1 MVTVRMPVA
10 FLIGAIYVSA
20 SESRAEP
27 VALLFLCGQQP
38 GKGSESL
45 RFAFPRRTEATAI
58 SEIPQIRRRDGR
70 WKMLH
75 LKK

>member
-27 VALLFLCGQQP
+27 VALLFLCGQQS

-45 RFAFPRRTEATAI
+45 RFAFPR
-58 SEIPQIRRRDGR
+58 
-70 WKMLH
+70 
-75 LKK
+75 